1 MLTGLLSLCAA
12 ASSEQR
18 LGWSELGLGEWVPQ
32 IFSVD
37 GQPTVAQLQG
47 QLNFAMIVRRRIFA
61 PVTFVSIFFGVPVS
75 DAKLSP
81 KLSSL
86 DSGQGW
92 VCTLMLRRKNKANPD
107 NWLESDECVHGAGR
121 VVEFR
126 LVFSRWYRGG
136 VKSQFNPIQ

>member
-1 MLTGLLSLCAA
+1 MQQQA
-12 ASSEQR
+12 ASSDWAG
-18 LGWSELGLGEWVPQ
+18 LSWGWVSGSLKSSRSTASQQLHSFRGSSTLRWSFVVE
-32 IFSVD
+32 FS
-37 GQPTVAQLQG
+37 
-47 QLNFAMIVRRRIFA
+47 R

-92 VCTLMLRRKNKANPD
+92 GCTLMLRRKNKANPD
-107 NWLESDECVHGAGR
+107 NWLESDECVRGAGR

-136 VKSQFNPIQ
+136 VKSQFDPIQ